1 MPLSVFIM
9 FEKFKDLLVEEMSI
23 DPKDIT
29 PEASFV
35 NDLGFNSLELADLVV
50 LCEDTF
56 NIEFDEAELPHL
68 LTVGDVIKYIESLEE

>member
-1 MPLSVFIM
+1 M

-23 DPKDIT
+23 DPTIIV

-35 NDLGFNSLELADLVV
+35 NDLGFNSLDLADLVV

-56 NIEFDEAELPHL
+56 GIEFDEEELPHL
-68 LTVGDVIKYIESLEE
+68 LTIGDVINYIEKQN

>member
-1 MPLSVFIM
+1 M

-23 DPKDIT
+23 DPALIV

-35 NDLGFNSLELADLVV
+35 NDLGFNSLDLADLVV

-56 NIEFDEAELPHL
+56 DIEFEEDELPHL
-68 LTVGDVIKYIESLEE
+68 LTIGDVIKYIDNQK